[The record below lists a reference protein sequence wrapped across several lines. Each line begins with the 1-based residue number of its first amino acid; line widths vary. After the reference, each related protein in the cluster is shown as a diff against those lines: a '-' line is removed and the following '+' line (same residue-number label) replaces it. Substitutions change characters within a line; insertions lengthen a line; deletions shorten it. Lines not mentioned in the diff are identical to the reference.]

1 MKKTSTSKSREKRS
15 DDMQPE
21 YDFDYTKAK
30 PNRFAGRIA
39 KDRMV
44 VLLDPEVSK
53 VFADS
58 ESVNAAL
65 RQLITTLPKNTKR
78 EARK

>member
-39 KDRMV
+39 KDRSNDGCWIPGRCRRFLPTPSLSMR
-44 VLLDPEVSK
+44 L
-53 VFADS
+53 FAS
-58 ESVNAAL
+58 
-65 RQLITTLPKNTKR
+65 
-78 EARK
+78 